1 MGEASHVLGTEVS
14 ELSSPLIYLEF
25 QKLYI
30 FFGGMLMARNPEE
43 CDKHSEDNNEI
54 LHTTSE
60 VKTFAWREPPMTTDR
75 GGEREKQNI

>member
-1 MGEASHVLGTEVS
+1 
-14 ELSSPLIYLEF
+14 
-25 QKLYI
+25 
-30 FFGGMLMARNPEE
+30 MARNPEE